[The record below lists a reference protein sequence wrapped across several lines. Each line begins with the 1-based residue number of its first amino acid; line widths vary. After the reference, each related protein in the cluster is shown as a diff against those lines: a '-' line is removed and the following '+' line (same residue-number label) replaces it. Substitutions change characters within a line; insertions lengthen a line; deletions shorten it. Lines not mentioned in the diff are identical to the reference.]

1 MAAALTRYR
10 IMAWIVGVLLIV
22 LVLIGMPLKY
32 FGDNPVVV
40 ATVGP
45 LHGFLFILYLVTAV
59 DICLRAKF
67 GPIKTILVMIAG
79 TVPFFSFVAEHVV
92 TRDVRALLA
101 AQGTAGGPAQALG
114 PASAQAPGSAAE
126 PDGAAGA
133 TSQPPTPSTGHASQS
148 GGPSGGAV

>member
-101 AQGTAGGPAQALG
+101 AQGTAGGPAQVPG
-114 PASAQAPGSAAE
+114 PAAE